1 MTWLSLAL
9 ISLSTLSVA
18 SVLARVL
25 LKNEDSN
32 PVGYAIIFQLVLGTI
47 SLIFAITLKKFVPP
61 SNETSIIRFIFST
74 LLWAGSTVFGFQ
86 TLKRLSAGESTILAS
101 SGTFISIGL
110 GIVFLGEVFKV
121 AAIAGTVLIL
131 LAVLIIATGNLNFR
145 SREGIIFGLLSSAF
159 AAIAVVND
167 AVILK
172 TYEAFSYT
180 AIMSFLPGFIL
191 LLLFPKQIAKIPK
204 MFDRKSFF
212 IITILCMF
220 YSIQAIAYYLALQ
233 NGAPISRL
241 SPIMK
246 SSIVLT
252 VILAAVFIKERSNLK
267 KKLIAA
273 IMVTIGTILLS

>member
-1 MTWLSLAL
+1 MTWLVLAL

-25 LKNEDSN
+25 LKKEDSN
-32 PVGYAIIFQLVLGTI
+32 PVGYAIIFQLVLGAI
-47 SLIFAITLKKFVPP
+47 SLIFAIALKKFVLP
-61 SNETSIIRFIFST
+61 SNETSVIRFIFST

-101 SGTFISIGL
+101 SGTFITIGL

-121 AAIAGTVLIL
+121 AAVSGTVLIL
-131 LAVLIIATGNLNFR
+131 LAIWIIATGNLNFR

-191 LLLFPKQIAKIPK
+191 LLLFPKQIVKIPK

-212 IITILCMF
+212 IITILCIF
-220 YSIQAIAYYLALQ
+220 YSIQAITYYLALQ

-252 VILAAVFIKERSNLK
+252 VIFAAIFIKERSNLK

-273 IMVTIGTILLS
+273 IMVTIGTILLN

>member
-172 TYEAFSYT
+172 SYEAFSYT